1 LSDERMHS
9 AAQQR
14 DAQAA
19 AGLHQ
24 QRGLAESFGVDPER
38 YDRTRPSY
46 PPQLIDRIIAAS
58 PGQDVLDVG
67 IGTGTSARPF
77 RAAGC
82 AVLGVEPD
90 PRMATFAR
98 EQGFAVEVA
107 TFEQWDSAGRS
118 FDLVVSGQAWHWVD
132 PVAGAAKAARLLRDN
147 GRLALFWNAAEY
159 PPAIR
164 DVYRRTLPGTVLS
177 QAGRRD
183 SYPVF
188 YDQAEDGILRTGSFT
203 RPQRWLV
210 DWTATYTRDQWLDQV
225 PTFGGHSQ
233 LPVGKLDELL
243 AGFAATIDTL
253 GGQITVDYTAGA
265 VTAARTAR

>member
-1 LSDERMHS
+1 MTVPP
-9 AAQQR
+9 QR
-14 DAQAA
+14 QDAQAA

-24 QRGLAESFGVDPER
+24 QRRLAESFGADPAR
-38 YDRTRPSY
+38 YDRNRPSY

-58 PGQDVLDVG
+58 PGKDVLDVG

-90 PRMATFAR
+90 PRMAAFAR
-98 EQGFAVEVA
+98 AQGFAVEVD
-107 TFEQWDSAGRS
+107 TFEQWDLAGRR

-132 PVAGAAKAARLLRDN
+132 PVAGAAKAARLLRAD
-147 GRLALFWNAAEY
+147 GRVALFWNAAEY

-164 DVYRRTLPGTVLS
+164 DVYRRTLPGTMLS

-188 YDQAEDGILRTGSFT
+188 YDQAEDGLRRAGCFT
-203 RPQRWLV
+203 SPQRWLV
-210 DWTATYTRDQWLDQV
+210 DWAATYTSDQWLDQV
-225 PTFGGHSQ
+225 PTFGGHGQ
-233 LPVGKLDELL
+233 LPAGKLDELL
-243 AGFAATIDTL
+243 AGIAAVIDSL
-253 GGQITVDYTAGA
+253 GGEITVEYTAGA
-265 VTAARTAR
+265 VTASLR